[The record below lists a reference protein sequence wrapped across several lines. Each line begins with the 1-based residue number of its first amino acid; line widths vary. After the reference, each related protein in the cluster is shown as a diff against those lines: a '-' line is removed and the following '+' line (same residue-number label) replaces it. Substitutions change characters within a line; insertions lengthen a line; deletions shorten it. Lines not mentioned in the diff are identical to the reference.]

1 MRFEISKVLDAIEDR
16 VSTDPSLV
24 RAVLDLAEV
33 VRFQDLDG
41 GRPASTMRL
50 GMVIDALGRQL
61 EEDNVPVYAVVHR
74 ALLSDADLT
83 SNERMVVRRWA
94 DNGLVEVLGNPAD
107 RVLEVADLLG
117 LPVLSRGRFDG
128 QAGRFPW
135 LTGQPGRLL
144 APLPGAGG
152 PVLVPRVKG
161 ASPVPTSP
169 SPNGRKLLA
178 RTWRCKEPGCV
189 LFGGGG
195 GGGGAFAD
203 LAEID
208 RKPSGQPP
216 PTLRSGM
223 PSCPRH
229 EQRLTDAGPR
239 PTEEVLSIRI
249 GGMVR
254 RRFVV
259 TAERPVVVGRAPEE
273 SGGIRLGQW
282 LNDEA
287 RRWISRSHVR
297 FELRG
302 GDLIAQDVSTN
313 GSGVRPG
320 GSMDEAERV
329 GLAHQQSR
337 VMRGGDIVELYP
349 GVQVGR
355 SSTWNSGGMSNPTS
369 VMAEAP
375 TMAIRVVDRA

>member
-33 VRFQDLDG
+33 VRYQDLDG

-50 GMVIDALGRQL
+50 GMVIDALGRHL

-83 SNERMVVRRWA
+83 SNERMVLRRWA
-94 DNGLVEVLGNPAD
+94 DNGLVEVLVNPGD

-128 QAGRFPW
+128 MSGRFPW
-135 LTGQPGRLL
+135 VTSAPGRLL

-152 PVLVPRVKG
+152 PVLAQRVKG
-161 ASPVPTSP
+161 NVAATGP
-169 SPNGRKLLA
+169 SPTGRKLLA

-189 LFGGGG
+189 LFGGG

-216 PTLRSGM
+216 PTLRTGM
-223 PSCPRH
+223 PTCPRH
-229 EQRLTDAGPR
+229 DQRLSDAGPR
-239 PTEEVLSIRI
+239 PNEEVLSVRI

-259 TAERPVVVGRAPEE
+259 TAERPVVVGRAPDD

-302 GDLIAQDVSTN
+302 GDLVAQDVSTN

-329 GLAHQQSR
+329 ALAHQQSR

-355 SSTWNSGGMSNPTS
+355 SSTWNSGGMTNPTS

-375 TMAIRVVDRA
+375 TMAIRLPGRG

>member
-33 VRFQDLDG
+33 VRYQDLDG

-50 GMVIDALGRQL
+50 GMVIDALGRHL

-83 SNERMVVRRWA
+83 SNERMVLRRWA
-94 DNGLVEVLGNPAD
+94 DNGLVEVLVNPGD

-128 QAGRFPW
+128 MAGRFPW
-135 LTGQPGRLL
+135 VTSAPGRLL

-152 PVLVPRVKG
+152 PVLAQRVKG
-161 ASPVPTSP
+161 NVAATGP
-169 SPNGRKLLA
+169 SPTGRKLLA

-189 LFGGGG
+189 LFGGG

-216 PTLRSGM
+216 PTLRTGM
-223 PSCPRH
+223 PTCPRH
-229 EQRLTDAGPR
+229 DQRLSDAGPR
-239 PTEEVLSIRI
+239 PNEEVLSVRI

-259 TAERPVVVGRAPEE
+259 TAERPVVVGRAPDD

-302 GDLIAQDVSTN
+302 GDLVAQDVSTN

-329 GLAHQQSR
+329 ALAHQQSR

-355 SSTWNSGGMSNPTS
+355 SSTWNSGGMTNPTS

-375 TMAIRVVDRA
+375 TMAIRLPGR